1 MTLLSMK
8 LNWLKENESKAAK
21 LFAARRL
28 RSEKYSQ
35 CGWGTCT
42 EDSETEFF
50 HSDSEESELDFTD
63 TDVPGKKTAKSIW
76 NSSVFQSERV
86 QVWSFTEEI
95 VV

>member
-1 MTLLSMK
+1 MK

-63 TDVPGKKTAKSIW
+63 TDVPGKKDLRPNAG
-76 NSSVFQSERV
+76 FQSDAV
-86 QVWSFTEEI
+86 NSGFWLVDGQ
-95 VV
+95 

>member
-1 MTLLSMK
+1 M
-8 LNWLKENESKAAK
+8 
-21 LFAARRL
+21 FAARRL

-63 TDVPGKKTAKSIW
+63 TDVPGKLHLKIFVLEGAVEYFLLLEPLYEKSW
-76 NSSVFQSERV
+76 YNLR
-86 QVWSFTEEI
+86 
-95 VV
+95 